1 MLVHQRVSN
10 ESLRIAQKNL
20 LVGKVENLTQSHRS
34 CTVEPSVRL
43 KPNEGHFGSHWRQ
56 WYLTFLS
63 AFLVI
68 SSCFLGRNIPSIL
81 VKHVRGSEPMNN
93 VVKLGH
99 VPPG

>member
-56 WYLTFLS
+56 WYLTDEP
-63 AFLVI
+63 I
-68 SSCFLGRNIPSIL
+68 SGDLLMFPSGQIRSCTSRLIHVVSNCFLPL
-81 VKHVRGSEPMNN
+81 
-93 VVKLGH
+93 
-99 VPPG
+99 